1 MTPDWGLVDH
11 TVWTDNLIMAVES
24 REATHVQRRPT
35 PARTL
40 SEDLLGSRAYEA
52 IQSAAGMGSLGVRA
66 IRLGLTPPFSWFR
79 DAVDLCAVWLR
90 RSIIPQSI
98 AHAVY
103 LTGFGIVLFGH
114 VLGSIGV
121 VDREPFAMFLI
132 WGREL
137 GTSITEMIF
146 AGLVGAAITADL
158 GARRV
163 REELDALSV
172 LGIDNVRSLVVPRVM
187 ATGLVAPILAA
198 FSLLWVL
205 IVNLLVAP
213 EQLGFSWGVTFASVQ
228 RAIFAPDLLFTLFLK
243 NFLMGVFVGIVAC
256 HKGLTCK
263 LGSEGVGRAVNQT
276 IVISFVGI
284 WMLNAFFNL
293 AYLTAFP
300 GASIVHG

>member
-1 MTPDWGLVDH
+1 
-11 TVWTDNLIMAVES
+11 MAVES
-24 REATHVQRRPT
+24 REATGALKRGRLTEELV
-35 PARTL
+35 
-40 SEDLLGSRAYEA
+40 GSRAYESV
-52 IQSAAGMGSLGVRA
+52 QSAAGIGSLGVRA
-66 IRLGLTPPFSWFR
+66 IRLGLTPPFAWFR
-79 DAVDLCAVWLR
+79 DAVDLSAVWIR
-90 RSIIPQSI
+90 RSLIPQSI
-98 AHAVY
+98 AHGVY

-121 VDREPFAMFLI
+121 VDREPGAMYLI

-146 AGLVGAAITADL
+146 AGLVGASITADL

-187 ATGLVAPILAA
+187 ATGFVAPVLAA
-198 FSLLWVL
+198 YSLLLVL
-205 IVNLLVAP
+205 VLNLLIAP
-213 EQLGFSWGVTFASVQ
+213 HQLGFTWGVYFGDVKRT
-228 RAIFAPDLLFTLFLK
+228 IFAPDLLFTVFLK
-243 NFLMGVFVGIVAC
+243 NFFIGIFVGIVAC

-276 IVISFVGI
+276 IVIAFVGI
-284 WMLNAFFNL
+284 WMFNAFYNL

-300 GASIVHG
+300 TASVFHG

>member
-1 MTPDWGLVDH
+1 
-11 TVWTDNLIMAVES
+11 MAVES
-24 REATHVQRRPT
+24 REGTTTPPRPD
-35 PARTL
+35 ASGSRI
-40 SEDLLGSRAYEA
+40 SEEMLGSRAYES

-79 DAVDLCAVWLR
+79 EAVDLCATWFR
-90 RSIIPQSI
+90 RSLIPQSI
-98 AHAVY
+98 AHGVY

-114 VLGSIGV
+114 VFGAIGV
-121 VDREPFAMFLI
+121 VDREPGAMYLI

-163 REELDALSV
+163 REELDAMSV

-187 ATGLVAPILAA
+187 ATGLVAPVLAGY
-198 FSLLWVL
+198 SLLWVMLLNYL
-205 IVNLLVAP
+205 IAP
-213 EQLGFSWGVTFASVQ
+213 HQLGFTTGVYLADVQ
-228 RAIFAPDLLFTLFLK
+228 RTIFAPDLLFTMFLK
-243 NFLMGVFVGIVAC
+243 NFIMGVFVGIVAC

-276 IVISFVGI
+276 IVIGFVGI
-284 WMLNAFFNL
+284 WMFNAFWNL

-300 GASIVHG
+300 AASIFHG

>member
-1 MTPDWGLVDH
+1 
-11 TVWTDNLIMAVES
+11 MAVES
-24 REATHVQRRPT
+24 REAATARPRPRPGRAGFT
-35 PARTL
+35 
-40 SEDLLGSRAYEA
+40 EQFLGSRAYEA
-52 IQSAAGMGSLGVRA
+52 IQSAAGMGSLGTRA
-66 IRLGLTPPFSWFR
+66 IRLGLTPPFAWFR
-79 DAVDLCAVWLR
+79 DAVDLSATWIR

-98 AHAVY
+98 AHGVY

-114 VLGSIGV
+114 VLGAIGV
-121 VDREPFAMFLI
+121 VDREPGAMFLI

-172 LGIDNVRSLVVPRVM
+172 LGIDNIRSLVVPRVM

-205 IVNLLVAP
+205 LLNLLIVP
-213 EQLGFSWGVTFASVQ
+213 HQLGLTRGLYFADVQ
-228 RAIFAPDLLFTLFLK
+228 RTIFAPDLLFTIFLK
-243 NFLMGVFVGIVAC
+243 NFLIGIFVGVVAC

-284 WMLNAFFNL
+284 WMFNAFFNL

-300 GASIVHG
+300 VASIPHG

>member
-1 MTPDWGLVDH
+1 
-11 TVWTDNLIMAVES
+11 MAVES
-24 REATHVQRRPT
+24 REATGTSPRPLSSR
-35 PARTL
+35 PRL
-40 SEDLLGSRAYEA
+40 SEQFLGSRAYES

-66 IRLGLTPPFSWFR
+66 IRMGLTPPFSWFR
-79 DAVDLCAVWLR
+79 ASVDLSATWIK

-114 VLGSIGV
+114 VFGAIGV
-121 VDREPFAMFLI
+121 VDREPGAMYLI

-172 LGIDNVRSLVVPRVM
+172 LGLDNVRSLVVPRVM
-187 ATGLVAPILAA
+187 ATGLVAPILAT
-198 FSLLWVL
+198 FSLLWV
-205 IVNLLVAP
+205 IVVNLLIAP
-213 EQLGFSWGVTFASVQ
+213 HELGFTWGEYFADVQ
-228 RAIFAPDLLFTLFLK
+228 RTIFAPDLLFTMFLK
-243 NFLMGVFVGIVAC
+243 NFFIGIFVGIVAC

-276 IVISFVGI
+276 IVIAFVGI
-284 WMLNAFFNL
+284 WMFNAFWNL

-300 GASIVHG
+300 GASIFRG

>member
-1 MTPDWGLVDH
+1 
-11 TVWTDNLIMAVES
+11 
-24 REATHVQRRPT
+24 
-35 PARTL
+35 
-40 SEDLLGSRAYEA
+40 
-52 IQSAAGMGSLGVRA
+52 MGSLGVRA
-66 IRLGLTPPFSWFR
+66 IRIGLTPPFPWFR
-79 DAVDLCAVWLR
+79 DSVHLAGIWLK
-90 RSIIPQSI
+90 RSIIPQTI

-121 VDREPFAMFLI
+121 VDREPGAMYLI

-172 LGIDNVRSLVVPRVM
+172 LGVDSVRSLVVPRVM
-187 ATGLVAPILAA
+187 ATGLVAPVLAT
-198 FSLLWVL
+198 FSLLLVL
-205 IVNLLVAP
+205 GVNLVIAP
-213 EQLGFSWGVTFASVQ
+213 HQLGFPWGVYFAGVTRQ
-228 RAIFAPDLLFTLFLK
+228 IFPPDLLFTVFLK
-243 NFLMGVFVGIVAC
+243 NFLIGIYVGIVAC
-256 HKGLTCK
+256 HKGLTCE

-284 WMLNAFFNL
+284 WMFNAFFNL

-300 GASIVHG
+300 GASIYHG

>member
-1 MTPDWGLVDH
+1 
-11 TVWTDNLIMAVES
+11 MAVES
-24 REATHVQRRPT
+24 REAGLRPRA
-35 PARTL
+35 ARGR
-40 SEDLLGSRAYEA
+40 SKSWYEELLGSRAYESV
-52 IQSAAGMGSLGVRA
+52 QSAAGMGTLGVRA

-79 DAVDLCAVWLR
+79 DSVHLAAIWIR

-121 VDREPFAMFLI
+121 VDREPGAMYLI

-187 ATGLVAPILAA
+187 ATGLVAPVLAA
-198 FSLLWVL
+198 FSLLLVL

-213 EQLGFSWGVTFASVQ
+213 PALGFSWGVYFAGVTRQ
-228 RAIFAPDLLFTLFLK
+228 IFPPDLLFTVFLK
-243 NFLMGVFVGIVAC
+243 NFLMGIFVGIVAC

-300 GASIVHG
+300 GASIYHG

>member
-1 MTPDWGLVDH
+1 
-11 TVWTDNLIMAVES
+11 MAVES
-24 REATHVQRRPT
+24 REATTLRRLPG
-35 PARTL
+35 RSRL
-40 SEDLLGSRAYEA
+40 LEDFQGSRAYEA
-52 IQSAAGMGSLGVRA
+52 IESAAGIGSLGVRA
-66 IRLGLTPPFSWFR
+66 LRIGLRPPFAWFR
-79 DAVDLCAVWLR
+79 DSVTLSATWIK
-90 RSIIPQSI
+90 RSLVPQSI
-98 AHAVY
+98 AHGVY

-121 VDREPFAMFLI
+121 VDREPGAMYLI

-146 AGLVGAAITADL
+146 AGLVGASITADL

-163 REELDALSV
+163 REELDAMSV

-187 ATGLVAPILAA
+187 ATGLVAPVLAA
-198 FSLLWVL
+198 FSLFWVL
-205 IVNLLVAP
+205 LLDLLIAP
-213 EQLGFSWGVTFASVQ
+213 HQLGFTSGVYWASVE
-228 RAIFAPDLLFTLFLK
+228 RTIFAPDLLFTVFLK
-243 NFLMGVFVGIVAC
+243 NFFIGIFVGVVAC

-276 IVISFVGI
+276 IVVAFVGI
-284 WMLNAFFNL
+284 WMFNAFFNL

>member
-1 MTPDWGLVDH
+1 
-11 TVWTDNLIMAVES
+11 MAVES
-24 REATHVQRRPT
+24 REATGTT
-35 PARTL
+35 PGPVREPRSRL
-40 SEDLLGSRAYEA
+40 SEEILGSRMWESVE
-52 IQSAAGMGSLGVRA
+52 SAAGMWTLGLRA
-66 IRLGLTPPFSWFR
+66 IRYGLTPPFSWFG
-79 DAVDLCAVWLR
+79 DSVDLCATWLK

-98 AHAVY
+98 AHGVY

-114 VLGSIGV
+114 VFGAIGV
-121 VDREPFAMFLI
+121 VDREPGAMYLI

-172 LGIDNVRSLVVPRVM
+172 LGVDNVRKLVVPRVM
-187 ATGLVAPILAA
+187 ATALVAPILAA

-205 IVNLLVAP
+205 VLNLLIAP
-213 EQLGFSWGVTFASVQ
+213 HQLGFTDGVYWSDVT
-228 RAIFAPDLLFTLFLK
+228 RTIFPPDLLFTMFLK
-243 NFLMGVFVGIVAC
+243 NFIMGVFVGVVAC

-276 IVISFVGI
+276 IVVSFVFV
-284 WMLNAFFNL
+284 WMFNAFWNL

-300 GASIVHG
+300 AASIFHG

>member
-1 MTPDWGLVDH
+1 
-11 TVWTDNLIMAVES
+11 MAVES
-24 REATHVQRRPT
+24 RQAGAD
-35 PARTL
+35 ARV
-40 SEDLLGSRAYEA
+40 DLGGEVLGSRAYEA
-52 IQSAAGMGSLGVRA
+52 VQSAAGIGTLGVRA
-66 IRLGLTPPFSWFR
+66 IRLGLTPPFTWFR

-90 RSIIPQSI
+90 RSLVPQTI

-103 LTGFGIVLFGH
+103 LIGFGIVLFGH

-121 VDREPFAMFLI
+121 SDREPGAMYLI

-172 LGIDNVRSLVVPRVM
+172 LGIDNVRALVVPRVM
-187 ATGLVAPILAA
+187 ATGLVAPVLAA
-198 FSLLWVL
+198 YSLLLVL
-205 IVNLLVAP
+205 VVNLVIAP
-213 EQLGFSWGVTFASVQ
+213 HQLGFTWGVYFADVK
-228 RAIFAPDLLFTLFLK
+228 RTIYPADLLFTVFLK
-243 NFLMGVFVGIVAC
+243 NFLMGIFVGIVAC

-276 IVISFVGI
+276 IVIAFVGI
-284 WMLNAFFNL
+284 WMMNAFFNL

-300 GASIVHG
+300 SASIVHG

>member
-1 MTPDWGLVDH
+1 
-11 TVWTDNLIMAVES
+11 MAVES
-24 REATHVQRRPT
+24 REAAHPGPRAYRP
-35 PARTL
+35 R
-40 SEDLLGSRAYEA
+40 SRFSDQFLGSRIYESIA
-52 IQSAAGMGSLGVRA
+52 SAAGIGSLGARA
-66 IRLGLTPPFSWFR
+66 ISLGLRPPFAWFR
-79 DAVDLCAVWLR
+79 DAVDLSATWIK
-90 RSIIPQSI
+90 RSLIPQSI
-98 AHAVY
+98 AHGVY

-121 VDREPFAMFLI
+121 VDREPGAMYLI

-172 LGIDNVRSLVVPRVM
+172 LGVDNVRKLVVPRVM
-187 ATGLVAPILAA
+187 ATGFTAPVLAA

-205 IVNLLVAP
+205 VLNLLIAP
-213 EQLGFSWGVTFASVQ
+213 HQLGFTRGIYFDDVKRT
-228 RAIFAPDLLFTLFLK
+228 IFAPDLLFTVFLK
-243 NFLMGVFVGIVAC
+243 NFIIGIYVGIVAC

-276 IVISFVGI
+276 VVIAFVGI
-284 WMLNAFFNL
+284 WMFNAFFNL
-293 AYLTAFP
+293 AYLTTFP
-300 GASIVHG
+300 GASIAHG